1 MLNIAVIMP
10 FVSYRITKAVLSR
23 FKTIVMPWPFVSNRD
38 SVLPKH
44 SGCSAQTSLVLGKDR
59 KNVRHNC
66 L

>member
-23 FKTIVMPWPFVSNRD
+23 SKTIVMPWPFVSNRD
-38 SVLPKH
+38 SVLPKR
-44 SGCSAQTSLVLGKDR
+44 SGCSAQTSLVFGKDG
-59 KNVRHNC
+59 NDVRRNC